1 MARYLEV
8 ENINYDYIPS
18 QLESPKMLWV
28 ALKYPPPKDFRVDT
42 LVRLHLKPG
51 VGIRTSPGMPNL
63 NSTFYVN
70 DIIGLRVM
78 LMPSTPGWAP
88 NKIKGGCGNPGFDPG
103 YTRSGS
109 SFGWGHDMRQ
119 IDVRPSRQNWLFGYG
134 QSTAMLEYH
143 PVLYTTFPV
152 LG

>member
-1 MARYLEV
+1 MAQVLEV
-8 ENINYDYIPS
+8 ESINYDYIPS

-51 VGIRTSPGMPNL
+51 VGIKTSPGMPSL

-78 LMPSTPGWAP
+78 LLPSTPGWTP
-88 NKIKGGCGNPGFDPG
+88 NGVRGGCKN
-103 YTRSGS
+103 
-109 SFGWGHDMRQ
+109 FGWGYNMRKMN
-119 IDVRPSRQNWLFGYG
+119 VRPSRQNWLFGYG
-134 QSTAMLEYH
+134 ASTAFLEYH